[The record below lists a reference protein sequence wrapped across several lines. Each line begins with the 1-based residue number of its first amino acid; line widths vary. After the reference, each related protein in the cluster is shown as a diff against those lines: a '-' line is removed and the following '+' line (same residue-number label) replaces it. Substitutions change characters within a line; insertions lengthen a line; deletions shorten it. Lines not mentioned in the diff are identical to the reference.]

1 MAEIR
6 QKGRELRKEK
16 GEKGRIE
23 NRRALPSK
31 ITESKVE
38 LANKNRIFDFVV
50 IDIFWGRKR
59 SIFVQWEHSQRGFNV
74 HLKNKA
80 QQNKELATFQMLAKA
95 TSHAKFPPF
104 GGHCNIANE
113 TLGPPLPS

>member
-6 QKGRELRKEK
+6 QKGRELRK
-16 GEKGRIE
+16 EKGRIE

-50 IDIFWGRKR
+50 IDIFWGEKE
-59 SIFVQWEHSQRGFNV
+59 EHFCPGG
-74 HLKNKA
+74 
-80 QQNKELATFQMLAKA
+80 TFPERL
-95 TSHAKFPPF
+95 
-104 GGHCNIANE
+104 
-113 TLGPPLPS
+113 

>member
-16 GEKGRIE
+16 GRIE
-23 NRRALPSK
+23 NRLALPSK

-50 IDIFWGRKR
+50 INIFLG
-59 SIFVQWEHSQRGFNV
+59 ERGAFLSRGNIPS
-74 HLKNKA
+74 KA
-80 QQNKELATFQMLAKA
+80 LMFT
-95 TSHAKFPPF
+95 
-104 GGHCNIANE
+104 
-113 TLGPPLPS
+113 